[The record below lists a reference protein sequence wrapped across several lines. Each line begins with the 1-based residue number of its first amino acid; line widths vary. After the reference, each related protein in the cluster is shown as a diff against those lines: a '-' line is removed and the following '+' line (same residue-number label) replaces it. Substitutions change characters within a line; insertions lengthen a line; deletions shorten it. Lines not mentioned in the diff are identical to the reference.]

1 MNGVVAA
8 AIALFDPLK
17 PEARGV
23 IAALQQRGVKCH
35 LVTGDNQRTAHA
47 IAARLA
53 ITNVT
58 AESLPAGKAAVVK
71 ARDCSCL
78 TTATSDLCISTWR
91 YARHLD
97 TFGLCWPMYSQMQL

>member
-1 MNGVVAA
+1 MTRALGAQRDGHTCILVAVNGVVAA

-35 LVTGDNQRTAHA
+35 LVTGDNQRTAQA

-58 AESLPAGKAAVVK
+58 AETLPAGKAAVVK
-71 ARDCSCL
+71 ARDCSCPHN
-78 TTATSDLCISTWR
+78 SNK
-91 YARHLD
+91 
-97 TFGLCWPMYSQMQL
+97 